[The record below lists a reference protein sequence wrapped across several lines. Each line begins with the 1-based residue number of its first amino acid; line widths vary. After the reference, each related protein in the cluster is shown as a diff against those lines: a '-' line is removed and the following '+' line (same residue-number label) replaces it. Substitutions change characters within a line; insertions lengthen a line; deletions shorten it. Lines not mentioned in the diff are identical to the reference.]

1 MGSHLSHVNE
11 ENKLIQTENVQL
23 IQLDLPK
30 SINQHERTRHEIETI
45 SNWKN
50 ILANDPNNKSLRG
63 MFWYQAIGNDLNIS
77 WNAYNEYK
85 VAESDAKDANESSN
99 QMKSIFAS
107 NNCLSHK
114 RCEGLRRKN
123 SIKRDLQRMYEY
135 NSYTKTEEIECI
147 LMAYCNYNKNISYT
161 QFMAHLVEILLEY
174 QNNKMC
180 FISLCNILNYELFDM
195 FLHFDMNKLQKRINV
210 FKKILYFNSKELG
223 LYLNEISI
231 KQNINHL
238 FDGYIIDCIQTLF
251 SRQLCID
258 IVCKIWDL
266 YFEFGEI
273 IIWKCAVLLFLEIN
287 RKLLIVQNKRDI
299 NYIMNVLQSI
309 DKTMIDIDT
318 DCFINSI
325 NLITIPND
333 INQLFN

>member
-45 SNWKN
+45 NNWKN

-147 LMAYCNYNKNISYT
+147 LMA
-161 QFMAHLVEILLEY
+161 
-174 QNNKMC
+174 
-180 FISLCNILNYELFDM
+180 
-195 FLHFDMNKLQKRINV
+195 
-210 FKKILYFNSKELG
+210 
-223 LYLNEISI
+223 
-231 KQNINHL
+231 
-238 FDGYIIDCIQTLF
+238 
-251 SRQLCID
+251 
-258 IVCKIWDL
+258 
-266 YFEFGEI
+266 
-273 IIWKCAVLLFLEIN
+273 
-287 RKLLIVQNKRDI
+287 
-299 NYIMNVLQSI
+299 
-309 DKTMIDIDT
+309 
-318 DCFINSI
+318 
-325 NLITIPND
+325 
-333 INQLFN
+333 